1 MAVEETP
8 SNESYDNDTNILKAL
23 EVISNCPKGSSA
35 SLANFFGP
43 SKAFIL
49 ALQFKKSPGQ
59 QLIILPSDEK
69 ALKFYEELKSLLP
82 ENVHYYPSIDPA
94 LFSAPLISPELRT
107 KRFEFLKNLA
117 TDKKDIFVVSI
128 EGLVEKIVP
137 KEFFKDNFIKLNL
150 NDEYLRDDFSE
161 RLFNMGYK
169 SKPMVE
175 EIGEVSIRGDI
186 IDIFPPSFDHPL
198 RLEFYGDYLETI
210 KEFDELTQRTL
221 NNLNESMLLS
231 ATRIDL
237 SEESINKAAEK
248 FLERVEELSMERAD
262 WSDTYEIIREGREP
276 IKLDHLYPFFF
287 DGLSSVGDYLLGDS
301 VVAFIDRE
309 SGEKKYFDY
318 LSELRSE
325 FKTLED
331 FKEVNDYF
339 FPLDEAENKL
349 LNHSVINFIYDESG
363 NFTAPVKF
371 KKDLREKIVD
381 SKSLEPLLNEIRDLK
396 EKKYAIVIS
405 AHSDSQSV
413 RIEELLND
421 YNFDAVTM
429 EGSELCS
436 NYLSEK
442 GLTTEKVIV
451 LKAILE
457 GTVDIFDATR
467 PIAIIS
473 EEDIFGKRS
482 YRKTAP
488 STKRIDA
495 FLSQLENLNE
505 GDNIVHSLH
514 GIGAYRGLIHMEVD
528 GVENDFI
535 LLEYADNDKLY
546 IPVQSLDLVSKY
558 KGPETSKVIIEKL
571 GSGNWEK
578 QKKKV
583 KKAVQSI
590 AGELIKIYGVRLNA
604 DGYKFK
610 ESLHEYKEFEA
621 SFEFDETPDQLRAIG
636 EVVGDMTSKKVTDRL
651 VCGDVGFGKT
661 EVAMRAAFV
670 SAMSSKQ
677 TAILVPTTVL
687 AQQHFNSFKNRFK
700 EFPVNIGILSR
711 FRTKA
716 EIEETIKGLEDGSV
730 DIVIGTHRLL
740 QKDIIFKDLGLVI
753 IDEEHRF
760 GVSHKEKLKTYKGKV
775 DILTLTATPIPRTLQ
790 MAFSDVRDLS
800 IITTP
805 PQDRQAITT
814 RVVSFDDEIIK
825 EAILREIS
833 RGGQVFFVHN
843 RIDSIGAVKERLLS
857 LIPSLKIAVAH
868 GRLTGTELEKVMV
881 GFVSGEFDVLLA
893 TSIIESGLDI
903 PRANT
908 IIIDRADRFGLSDL
922 YQLRGRVGRS
932 YVKAYAYLI
941 TPNEASL
948 SKDALKRIE
957 IMKDLTELGSGFRLA
972 THDLEIRGAGEL
984 LGAKQSGNMAAV
996 GFDTYVALLEES
1008 VRELKGEKKIDL
1020 KEVEINIKISN
1031 FIPDD
1036 YIKDKSQRLN
1046 FYKRVAMANSSETID
1061 NIRDELSDRF
1071 GPLMEEV
1078 ENLLKIRELK
1088 VMLKETGVRDFM
1100 RLKNKFFI
1108 GFDNSEVG
1116 EKKDII
1122 IKNITELVKNDHGK
1136 YGFSAGGRFFA
1147 LFHDSGEDI
1156 NGEYIET
1163 KETHKEV
1170 IKEARYLLKRVTFGC

>member
-1 MAVEETP
+1 MAVDEIP
-8 SNESYDNDTNILKAL
+8 HNKSYDNDSEILKAL
-23 EVISNCPKGSSA
+23 EVISLCPKGSSA
-35 SLANFFGP
+35 SLSNFFGP

-49 ALQFKKSPGQ
+49 ACQFKESPGQ
-59 QLIILPSDEK
+59 QLVVLSSDEK
-69 ALKFYEELKSLLP
+69 AQKFYEELKSLIP
-82 ENVHYYPSIDPA
+82 PNVHYYPSIDPA

-107 KRFEFLKNLA
+107 RRFEFLKNLA
-117 TDKKDIFVVSI
+117 TDKKDVFVLSV
-128 EGLVEKIVP
+128 EALVEKIVP
-137 KEFFKDNFIKLNL
+137 KDFFKENFIKLNL
-150 NDEYLRDDFSE
+150 NEEYPRDDFS
-161 RLFNMGYK
+161 RRVFNMGYQ

-237 SEESINKAAEK
+237 SVESIDSAAEK
-248 FLERVEELSMERAD
+248 FLERVEELGIERAD
-262 WSDTYEIIREGREP
+262 WEDAYDLIREGREP
-276 IKLDHLYPFFF
+276 VKLDHLYPFFF
-287 DGLSSVGDYLLGDS
+287 DELSSVADYLLEDS
-301 VVAFIDRE
+301 LVSFIDRE
-309 SGEKKYFDY
+309 SSEKKYFDY

-325 FKTLED
+325 FKTLDD
-331 FKEVNDYF
+331 FKDVGDYF
-339 FPLDEAENKL
+339 FTLNEAEEKL
-349 LNHSVINFIYDESG
+349 LSHSVINFVYDGAG
-363 NFTAPVKF
+363 NFSAPVKL
-371 KKDLREKIVD
+371 KNDLREKIVD
-381 SKSLEPLLNEIRDLK
+381 AKSLEPLLKEIGELK
-396 EKKYAIVIS
+396 EKKYSIVIS

-421 YNFDAVTM
+421 YHIDAARM
-429 EGSELCS
+429 DGADFCDG
-436 NYLSEK
+436 YLSEA

-451 LKAILE
+451 LRAILE
-457 GTVDIFDATR
+457 GTVDIFDALR
-467 PIAIIS
+467 PLAIIS

-482 YRKTAP
+482 YRRAAP

-495 FLSQLENLNE
+495 FLNQLEDLNE
-505 GDNIVHSLH
+505 GDYIVHSLH
-514 GIGAYRGLIHMEVD
+514 GIGAYKGLIHMEVD

-535 LLEYADNDKLY
+535 VLEYADNDKLY
-546 IPVQSLDLVSKY
+546 IPVQSLDMVSKY
-558 KGPETSKVIIEKL
+558 KGPDSSRPIVEKL

-604 DGYKFK
+604 DGFQFK
-610 ESLHEYKEFEA
+610 ESPHEYKEFEA
-621 SFEFDETPDQLRAIG
+621 SFEFDETPDQLRAIN
-636 EVVGDMTSKKVTDRL
+636 EVVSDMTSKKVTDRL

-670 SAMSSKQ
+670 AAMSSKQ

-687 AQQHFNSFKNRFK
+687 AQQHFGSFKKRFK

-716 EIEETIKGLEDGSV
+716 QIEETIQGLKDGSV

-740 QKDIIFKDLGLVI
+740 QKDITFKDLGLII

-760 GVSHKEKLKTYKGKV
+760 GVSHKERLKTYKGKV
-775 DILTLTATPIPRTLQ
+775 DVLTLTATPIPRTLQ
-790 MAFSDVRDLS
+790 MAFSDIRDLS

-814 RVVSFDDEIIK
+814 RVVSFDDELIK
-825 EAILREIS
+825 EAILRELS

-857 LIPSLKIAVAH
+857 LIPSLKVAVGH
-868 GRLTGTELEKVMV
+868 GRLTGTELENVMV
-881 GFVSGEFDVLLA
+881 GFVNGDYDVLLA

-941 TPNEASL
+941 TPDEVSL

-957 IMKDLTELGSGFRLA
+957 VMKELSELGSGFRLA
-972 THDLEIRGAGEL
+972 TYDLEIRGAGEL

-996 GFDTYVALLEES
+996 GFDTYVAILEET

-1020 KEVEINIKISN
+1020 KEAEINIKISN
-1031 FIPDD
+1031 YIPDD

-1046 FYKRVAMANSSETID
+1046 FYKRVAMANTAETID

-1071 GPLMEEV
+1071 GPLTGEV

-1088 VMLKETGVRDFM
+1088 VMLKDTGIRDFM

-1108 GFDNSEVG
+1108 GFDANDENG
-1116 EKKDII
+1116 EKKDTVV
-1122 IKNITELVKNDHGK
+1122 KNITDLVKNDSVR

-1147 LFHDSGEDI
+1147 MFDQSGENID
-1156 NGEYIET
+1156 
-1163 KETHKEV
+1163 KETEESHKQV
-1170 IKEARYLLKRVTFGC
+1170 IKEARYLLKQVTLGC